1 MYHPDENWQS
11 LEVAYDLVYG
21 TRSGSK
27 GPVSEG
33 LLSWEWF
40 SFYAL
45 RNHLYPFW
53 LSLPSHLLK
62 LLGIDTNF
70 MVVNSMYFMHCV
82 LWAFGD
88 YFYFYLVKTIAGRRC
103 AVITTTISLTSQ
115 TVNRYISRTS
125 MNGIEGNLVIA
136 ALYYFT
142 NLKPVKFDSG
152 LSKMTLLISICF
164 LARSS
169 SLAAWI
175 PLAIFKILE
184 DSNFFLPI
192 VLAGLSVTI
201 PAIGFSIALDS
212 YYYGV
217 LTIPQVNFVYVN
229 VVENASKFF
238 GVDPWYFYIKGF
250 QEEFC
255 DIYILGIFGLS
266 LLTVR

>member
-1 MYHPDENWQS
+1 M
-11 LEVAYDLVYG
+11 
-21 TRSGSK
+21 
-27 GPVSEG
+27 
-33 LLSWEWF
+33 
-40 SFYAL
+40 
-45 RNHLYPFW
+45 
-53 LSLPSHLLK
+53 
-62 LLGIDTNF
+62 
-70 MVVNSMYFMHCV
+70 
-82 LWAFGD
+82 
-88 YFYFYLVKTIAGRRC
+88 
-103 AVITTTISLTSQ
+103 
-115 TVNRYISRTS
+115 
-125 MNGIEGNLVIA
+125 
-136 ALYYFT
+136 
-142 NLKPVKFDSG
+142 
-152 LSKMTLLISICF
+152 ISICF